1 MNIVGQASKLNKD
14 DLPDNT
20 KAFIHLD
27 FDALRK
33 SKLGSTLINWAQKE
47 DGGKEKMDEIEKDI
61 GFDLLTAI
69 NGVTISTNGKKD
81 YGMVILKHTANIK
94 KVLSYIK
101 KADGYYATK
110 YKTSGGKGSET
121 YIHSVGK
128 KRTNLKEKPDDRG
141 YISFVDK
148 NTAVIAPS
156 RKLTG
161 QGIELVKGNRSTLSL
176 PVELSIGIG
185 KVKLPL
191 ISSYVDIDA
200 LGDVIEDDNIKD
212 MVRDSMFFL
221 GETDGRL
228 IMNLKITAQS
238 VETAEHMYNMANGLL
253 GIASLKM
260 KNAPEKM
267 SLIKAMKISKKQS
280 AIIASFSMSVDKIL
294 EYADPELKEFNINLG
309 DNLNKR

>member
-1 MNIVGQASKLNKD
+1 MNIVGQAAKLNKD
-14 DLPDNT
+14 DLPANT
-20 KAFIHLD
+20 KGFIHLD

-33 SKLGSTLINWAQKE
+33 SKLGSTFIKWAQKE
-47 DGGKEKMDEIEKDI
+47 EGGKEKMDEIEKGI
-61 GFDLLTAI
+61 GFNPLTAL
-69 NGVTISTNGKKD
+69 NGMTISTNGKKD
-81 YGMVILKHTANIK
+81 YGMVILKHNANIK

-101 KADGYYATK
+101 KADGYFATK
-110 YKTSGGKGSET
+110 YMPSGKGTET

-128 KRTNLKEKPDDRG
+128 KRTNRKENPDDRG

-148 NTAVIAPS
+148 STAVIAPS
-156 RKLTG
+156 RKLAG
-161 QGIELVKGNRSTLSL
+161 EGIELVKGNRSAPGL
-176 PVELSIGIG
+176 PSEATIGIK

-191 ISSYVDIDA
+191 IVGYVDIDA
-200 LGDVIEDDNIKD
+200 LGDIIEDDDIKD

-221 GETDGRL
+221 GETDGQL
-228 IMNLKITAQS
+228 IMSLKIAAQS

-253 GIASLKM
+253 GLASLKM
-260 KNAPEKM
+260 KNDPEKM